1 MSGLQSDFGAGA
13 RAIMLELVDVEKS
26 YGSAERP
33 TPVLRGVSFA
43 VEAGAFCAIV
53 GPSGSGK
60 STLMNIAGLLD
71 APSAGAVRLDGAAV
85 DVASADQAARLRNRL
100 LGFVFQAFNLL
111 PRLTAWENVA
121 LPLLYGR
128 VARPDR
134 RPVALAMLE
143 QVGLAD
149 RADHRP
155 SELSGG
161 EQQRVALARAL
172 IRKPKLIFADEPTGS
187 LDSVTAGEVMGLLRD
202 LNQRLAVT
210 VLMVTHDHDLAGRC
224 DRRIE
229 MLDGRI
235 VADTAPA

>member
-1 MSGLQSDFGAGA
+1 
-13 RAIMLELVDVEKS
+13 MLELIDIEKS
-26 YGSAERP
+26 YGQGALP
-33 TPVLRGVSFA
+33 TPALRGVSFT

-60 STLMNIAGLLD
+60 STLMNIAGLLE
-71 APSAGAVRLDGAAV
+71 APSAGAVRLDGAAI
-85 DVASADQAARLRNRL
+85 DLGSADEAARLRSRKV
-100 LGFVFQAFNLL
+100 GFVFQAFNLL

-128 VARPDR
+128 IPRPER
-134 RPVALAMLE
+134 KPAALTMLE
-143 QVGLAD
+143 QVGLGE
-149 RADHRP
+149 RAHHRP

-172 IRKPKLIFADEPTGS
+172 IRRPTLILADEPTGS
-187 LDSVTAGEVMGLLRD
+187 LDSVTAGEIMTLLCD
-202 LNQRLAVT
+202 LNRRLAVT
-210 VLMVTHDHDLAGRC
+210 VLMVTHDHDLARRC

-235 VADTAPA
+235 VAETVAA